1 MAHIIWA
8 PQAFADLESLLD
20 YIARSEPATARRFG
34 QKVLDRIESLATFPD
49 SGSLVPEDDT
59 MTYREV
65 FQGPYRIIF
74 RSDKSKVV
82 IVAIH
87 HGARLLRVDD
97 LQDDQGE

>member
-8 PQAFADLESLLD
+8 PRTFAD
-20 YIARSEPATARRFG
+20 
-34 QKVLDRIESLATFPD
+34 FPD

-59 MTYREV
+59 RTYREV

-74 RSDKSKVV
+74 RRGESHIV

-87 HGARLLRVDD
+87 HAARLLHIDD
-97 LQDDQGE
+97 FEDDET